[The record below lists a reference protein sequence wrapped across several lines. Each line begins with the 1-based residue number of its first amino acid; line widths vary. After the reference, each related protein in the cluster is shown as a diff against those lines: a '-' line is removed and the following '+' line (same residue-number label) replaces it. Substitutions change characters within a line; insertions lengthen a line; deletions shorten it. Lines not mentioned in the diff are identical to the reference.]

1 MKTLIAGFGNV
12 LLGDDGF
19 GVEVVRRLAT
29 SDLPSSAETIEVGT
43 GGFDFILRLM
53 DHFDRAIIVDAVH
66 RRRPAGTLYVFSPME
81 EEVRL
86 GAGERVDPH
95 FSEPTR
101 AMKMARQLKLLP
113 SRITVVGCEPKVVDL
128 QIGLSEAVERAV
140 GPAMEK
146 VREIVRMA

>member
-19 GVEVVRRLAT
+19 GVEVVRRLAK
-29 SDLPSSAETIEVGT
+29 SDLPSCAETIEVGI
-43 GGFDFILRLM
+43 GGLDFILKLM
-53 DHFDRAIIVDAVH
+53 DRFERAVLVDAVH
-66 RRRPAGTLYVFSPME
+66 RRQPAGTLYVFSPGA

-86 GAGERVDPH
+86 GWEERVDPH

-101 AMKMARQLKLLP
+101 AMKLARQLKLLP
-113 SRITVVGCEPKVVDL
+113 SQVTVVGCEPEIVDL

-140 GPAMEK
+140 GLAMEK
-146 VREIVRMA
+146 VREICG